1 MNMKKLA
8 SVFANRPRA
17 VIAIFTI
24 IAIMVGSQALNVYMV
39 SDFSSYL
46 PSDDPT
52 LELWREINKEFRL
65 GSTIIIF
72 INQTDRYHYNIRDYE
87 VLHEMD
93 KIYYVLYEKPRMEG
107 RDNGIDS
114 IKSLS
119 VLIRDENAKPGPIDL
134 GGGNGKD
141 EIPREQ
147 KDIYRYIE
155 RIEISSMK
163 GVLYTEDFKYAV
175 IIIQL
180 DKGANYEEVLL
191 EVQNAVD
198 KEGNDE
204 TDMTITG
211 TIAMQRAVQKESMNN
226 LIFIFPVAILFVAI
240 VLFYFHRSIKGVI
253 IAFLPPAFALLLTFG
268 VLGIVAPELT
278 LISVA
283 IIALLLG
290 LGVDYSIHLMNR
302 LTEER
307 TIEDKISRVE
317 KILRSTGKAVLL
329 STITTMIGF
338 GSLMI
343 SSMTPMVLFGFGCAI
358 GILFCFISA
367 VILVPCLVI
376 SLNFDKAGSIPSWKK
391 FANFTVKYR
400 KRIIIIAGFFAV
412 MSLLLIPQIQT
423 DVNYF
428 DMAPENIPEI
438 DALVEYSEKFGGG
451 GNFNAFVVRTDP
463 GGLEEREVIQA
474 IYDMERKMETKGVK
488 LVSIADTLKEISDIL
503 STNIIIEKLANLT
516 DADNIIFDRI
526 AEEGIVDKEHS
537 TTLIQVSIPVGI
549 TIQETEKIINELN
562 QIADETNIP
571 RNGRVSHL
579 AGQDAVNVAVN
590 NRLFDEQSRSMVIAI
605 ILVLGALILIFSSSI
620 YGALTMIPIVFVLM
634 WEPGFFVALN
644 IPLSLVTITIAS
656 ITIGIGIDYGVH
668 ITHRVR
674 EELNRG
680 LPKLEAT
687 KIAIEKTGL
696 SLVEAALTTVAGM
709 ASMFAVSIP
718 ILHDFVMI
726 SICMTSLSCIG
737 AALILPAIYNSKI
750 VKLKK

>member
-1 MNMKKLA
+1 MKMKKLA
-8 SVFANRPRA
+8 TLFAKRPRT
-17 VIAIFTI
+17 VITIFTI
-24 IAIMVGSQALNVYMV
+24 ITIIVGSQALNVYMV

-52 LELWREINKEFRL
+52 LELWKEINKEFKL
-65 GSTIIIF
+65 GSTIIIL
-72 INQTDRYHYNIRDYE
+72 INQTDRYYDIRSYE

-93 KIYYVLYEKPRMEG
+93 RIYNVLYEKPDIKGEN
-107 RDNGIDS
+107 NGIAS

-119 VLIRDENAKPGPIDL
+119 VLIREENAKPGPIDL
-134 GGGNGKD
+134 GGGNDKD
-141 EIPREQ
+141 EIPEEQ
-147 KDIYRYIE
+147 NDIYKYME
-155 RIEISSMK
+155 RMEISSMK
-163 GVLYTEDFKYAV
+163 GVLFTEDYYYAV

-180 DKGANYEEVLL
+180 NKGANYEKVLS

-198 KEGNDE
+198 KEGNDK

-211 TIAMQRAVQKESMNN
+211 TIAMQRAVQKESMKN
-226 LIFIFPVAILFVAI
+226 LLFIFPVAILCIAI
-240 VLFYFHRSIKGVI
+240 VLIYFHRSIKGVL

-268 VLGIVAPELT
+268 TLGMVAPELT

-302 LTEER
+302 LTEEK
-307 TIEDKISRVE
+307 TTEDKILRVE
-317 KILRSTGKAVLL
+317 KILKSTGKAVLL

-376 SLNFDKAGSIPSWKK
+376 WLNFDKTGSIPSWKK
-391 FANFTVKYR
+391 FADFTVKYR

-428 DMAPENIPEI
+428 DMAPENIPEM

-463 GGLEEREVIQA
+463 GGLEEKEVIEA
-474 IYDMERKMETKGVK
+474 IYDMERNMETKGVIV
-488 LVSIADTLKEISDIL
+488 VSIADTLKEISDIL

-537 TTLIQVSIPVGI
+537 ITLIQVSIPIGI

-590 NRLFDEQSRSMVIAI
+590 KKLFDEQSRSMIMAL
-605 ILVLGALILIFSSSI
+605 ILVLAALILIFGSST
-620 YGALTMIPIVFVLM
+620 YGAFTMIPIVFVLM

-656 ITIGIGIDYGVH
+656 MTIGIGIDYGVH

-674 EELNRG
+674 EELDRG
-680 LPKLEAT
+680 LSKLEAT

-726 SICMTSLSCIG
+726 SICMTSLSCVG
-737 AALILPAIYNSKI
+737 AALILPAVYNSKI